1 MKKFYAEVE
10 FTTVGEIEIMANSIE
25 EAGQILLSIRLDTQ
39 NTDLVQDGWN
49 REILSLEECL

>member
-25 EAGQILLSIRLDTQ
+25 EAGQILLSMGLDTQ